1 MKHALKQ
8 MRLILPFLP
17 ATARRYIW
25 TFIMISCLLSL
36 LDVAALMLLALSL
49 SSMMAGTDVNIPVF
63 GTVSQEHYV
72 WLLLVVSLLILLKS
86 LLSLLQN
93 WAATRRFAEFELVLG
108 VRLFDAYI
116 GAPWVER
123 LGRTSSQ
130 LVRMAD
136 VGVSAVVSGLI
147 LPLMGMPTLI
157 LSSTLIIVTLFFVQP
172 LTAIIS
178 IVYLGFIAFLMSHAL
193 TKRAVEA
200 GRVNRDYS
208 YKVASL
214 MTDMVAALKEVTLRD
229 KIDEVAEVVKD
240 NRSHA
245 ARARANIQFLTAV
258 PRFILD
264 TALIGG
270 FLIVGGVSYLIDG
283 SLSEAISAIAL
294 FAVAG
299 MRLIPALTTFQ
310 STNNAINANQAQVT
324 AVLRDMRYAD
334 QQRKNREE
342 LGREPLAAEPKEL
355 VLNDVSFTYPTG
367 NEPAV
372 SNVTMTIKM
381 GSSIGLVGESGSG
394 KSTLVDIL
402 LGLLVPQSGSIYLD
416 DQNLNDVLAAW
427 RSRVGYVPQDV
438 ALFDGTVAQNVALTW
453 KGEIDKEKVIEC
465 LKKAQLWKAIQERP
479 GGLNAKVGERGMGFS
494 GGQRQRLGIA
504 RALYTDPYVL
514 ILDEATSAL
523 DTITEAEVA
532 KAVSS
537 LRGDVTLIS
546 IAHRLS
552 TVRNVDELFY
562 MENSFIL
569 ARGTFDEVVAEVPTF
584 REQARLAGLVAE
596 EELRLPYSQLRD
608 AAKERA

>member
-17 ATARRYIW
+17 EGARRYISIYI
-25 TFIMISCLLSL
+25 TISCLLSL
-36 LDVAALMLLALSL
+36 LDVGALMLLGLSL
-49 SSMMAGTDVNIPVF
+49 SSMMVGADVNIPII
-63 GTVSQEHYV
+63 GAISQDSYV
-72 WLLLVVSLLILLKS
+72 WLLLAVSLLILLKS
-86 LLSLLQN
+86 VLALLQQ
-93 WAATRRFAEFELVLG
+93 WHATRRFAEFELVLG

-136 VGVSAVVSGLI
+136 VGVSAVISGLV
-147 LPLMGMPTLI
+147 LPLMGVPTLVLSGLLI
-157 LSSTLIIVTLFFVQP
+157 LGTLFVVQP
-172 LTAIIS
+172 LTAVITLI
-178 IVYLGFIAFLMSHAL
+178 YLGLIAFVMSRAL
-193 TKRAVEA
+193 TKKAVEA

-214 MTDMVAALKEVTLRD
+214 MTDMVSALKEVTLRD
-229 KIDEVAEVVKD
+229 KIDEVAEVVRD

-245 ARARANIQFLTAV
+245 SRARANIQFLTGV
-258 PRFILD
+258 PKFILD

-270 FLIVGGVSYLIDG
+270 FLLIGVSSYLVDG
-283 SLSEAISAIAL
+283 SLNEAISAVVL

-310 STNNAINANQAQVT
+310 STNNSINANQAQVT

-342 LGREPLAAEPKEL
+342 LGREPLSSEPEKM
-355 VLNDVSFTYPTG
+355 VLENVSFTYPTG
-367 NEPAV
+367 NQPAV
-372 SNVTMTIKM
+372 SDLTMTIEM
-381 GSSIGLVGESGSG
+381 GSSIGIVGESGSG

-402 LGLLVPQSGSIYLD
+402 LGLLVPQKGTIYID
-416 DQNLNDVLAAW
+416 TQDVNDVLAAW
-427 RSRVGYVPQDV
+427 RARVGYVPQDV
-438 ALFDGTVAQNVALTW
+438 ALFDGTVAQNVALAW
-453 KGEIDKEKVIEC
+453 KGGIDNDKVIDC
-465 LKKAQLWKAIQERP
+465 LKKAQLWNAIQERP
-479 GGLNAKVGERGMGFS
+479 GGLDAKVGERGMGFS

-537 LRGDVTLIS
+537 LRGNVTLIS
-546 IAHRLS
+546 VAHRLS
-552 TVRNVDELFY
+552 TVRDVDELYY
-562 MENSFIL
+562 MESGHVL
-569 ARGTFDEVVAEVPTF
+569 ARGTFDEVVKEVPTF
-584 REQARLAGLVAE
+584 RQQAHLAGLIAE
-596 EELRLPYSQLRD
+596 AELSD
-608 AAKERA
+608 